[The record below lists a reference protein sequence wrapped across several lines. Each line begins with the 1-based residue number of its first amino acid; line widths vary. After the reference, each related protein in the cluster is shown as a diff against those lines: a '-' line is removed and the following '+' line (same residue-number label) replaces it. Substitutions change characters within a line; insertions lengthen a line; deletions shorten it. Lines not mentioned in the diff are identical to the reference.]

1 MANLKVGNQVVFK
14 EYYAVGLAFI
24 EEDIIY
30 LILRGLYAGW
40 DQDIENRALT
50 LRASEKKLFISLFHW
65 KPSGY

>member
-30 LILRGLYAGW
+30 LILRGLYAG
-40 DQDIENRALT
+40 
-50 LRASEKKLFISLFHW
+50 
-65 KPSGY
+65 